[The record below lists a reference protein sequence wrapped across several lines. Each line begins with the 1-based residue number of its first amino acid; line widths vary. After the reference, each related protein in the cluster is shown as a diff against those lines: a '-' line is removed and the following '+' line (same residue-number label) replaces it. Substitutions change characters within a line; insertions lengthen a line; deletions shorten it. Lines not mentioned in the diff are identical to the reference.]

1 MSCTDQSTG
10 AVPVQYCQS
19 CGEPEH
25 GSLACNNNWQYRAP
39 DWLSTPTV
47 LRKGTYRIMDDRL
60 FRVDPGSPPS
70 AIRRAGG
77 VPWAT

>member
-1 MSCTDQSTG
+1 MSCIDQSTG
-10 AVPVQYCQS
+10 AVPVRYCQS

-25 GSLACNNNWQYRAP
+25 GSLACNNNWQYRAQ

-47 LRKGTYRIMDDRL
+47 LRKVTYRILDDRL

-70 AIRRAGG
+70 AIRGAGG
-77 VPWAT
+77 VVEW